1 MLTRAVLRFM
11 TLLLLSAVLVSAN
24 QGKKPFGLGQGP
36 FYVGGHDTDQNET
49 QKAMTI
55 YQQFLAYKK
64 LLGKSFLEDR
74 SCLGSCPANSVCD
87 RGFCVCDHQK
97 GYIQFHGR
105 CEWNSTA
112 VFLGNDHK
120 YRKPKPSPRPDKCF
134 CKRKGT
140 NYKDICPDQRDNPEC
155 AEITYPDVFDHTTQ
169 YCTAGDHRHC
179 MTKDI
184 NMVCSGNTALDP
196 EDGQEKN
203 LCECRKDMMFDIGN
217 LECRVYIDV
226 DCTHAKK
233 EDDSDP
239 QQVRLKEDILST
251 LQNGTESKETF
262 AEDDVTR
269 VFCNLL
275 DREATDNNNNNFTI
289 LWLCVGGGLLLLAA
303 LVIGIICMKKRKA
316 RLEGGQGGVSAEMTA
331 LTN

>member
-1 MLTRAVLRFM
+1 M
-11 TLLLLSAVLVSAN
+11 
-24 QGKKPFGLGQGP
+24 
-36 FYVGGHDTDQNET
+36 DQKET

-55 YQQFLAYKK
+55 YQQFLVYKK

-105 CEWNSTA
+105 CEWSSTA

-169 YCTAGDHRHC
+169 YCT
-179 MTKDI
+179 
-184 NMVCSGNTALDP
+184 
-196 EDGQEKN
+196 
-203 LCECRKDMMFDIGN
+203 
-217 LECRVYIDV
+217 
-226 DCTHAKK
+226 
-233 EDDSDP
+233 
-239 QQVRLKEDILST
+239 
-251 LQNGTESKETF
+251 
-262 AEDDVTR
+262 
-269 VFCNLL
+269 
-275 DREATDNNNNNFTI
+275 
-289 LWLCVGGGLLLLAA
+289 
-303 LVIGIICMKKRKA
+303 
-316 RLEGGQGGVSAEMTA
+316 
-331 LTN
+331 